1 MNALTR
7 RSRPELSL
15 AVLIEA
21 VTDALG
27 LVAFMAAC
35 WAALWAVQHSSDVA
49 YWLRMLG
56 R

>member
-21 VTDALG
+21 AWDALG
-27 LVAFMAAC
+27 LVAFMAVC
-35 WAALWAVQHSSDVA
+35 WCALWAVQHSGDVA
-49 YWLRMLG
+49 YWLRQMF